1 MNNLIYVPKQQFE
14 SVLESSCSLEVKTE
28 IFSNLCRINCLYMI
42 QKAGSGHI
50 GTSFSSIDL
59 FSWIMLNEINLKT
72 LKSKHIGRDIF
83 FSSKGHDAPAYYSVL
98 IGLGLLEFDN
108 IHKLRRIDGLPGHP
122 DVNTPHI
129 ETNTGSLGMGISKA
143 KGFVFKNRVLGI
155 SPKIFVMTGD
165 GELQEGQI
173 WESLQSASTDKMG
186 EITVIIDHNKIQSDT
201 WVSKTS
207 DLGDIK
213 AKFESFGWSTWQCNG
228 NSISEISQEFQKMDT
243 VTDKPKVLIADT
255 IKGAGVSF
263 MDYSSYP
270 TTTYNFHSGAIANKE
285 YNLAFN
291 EIKSHLNKLLETVNL
306 PDLHTILVPST
317 EKKVVTETE
326 NLISAYST
334 SLLSQ
339 IKDNSE
345 IVVLDADLV
354 KDTGTIEFKK
364 INPGMFIECG
374 IAEQDM
380 VSQAGAIALTGS
392 LPIVH
397 SFACFLST
405 RPNEQIYNNATEKT
419 KIIYVGSL
427 AGILPAGP
435 GHSHQSVRDISTL
448 SSIPDLLMI
457 QPSTEHE
464 VKLAL
469 DYCITTNKG
478 SSYIRLV
485 SIPTP
490 VPFSLTNVG
499 KLEKGKGNTIV
510 DGKDCLVFSYGP
522 TMLTEAYKAAKSLED
537 VGVGVKLINLPWLN
551 NVDLNWLKSQIDG
564 FNKIITIDDHYIIG
578 GQGDMILSAISSL
591 NNNHPVHCLKIGVES
606 VPECGTNDEVLAA
619 HGLDSNSLHK
629 RIESFINSK

>member
-1 MNNLIYVPKQQFE
+1 MNNIFYIPKQQFE
-14 SVLESSCSLEVKTE
+14 TVLKSPCKLESKTE
-28 IFSNLCRINCLYMI
+28 IFSHLCRINCLYMI

-59 FSWIMLNEINLKT
+59 ISWIMLNEINLSK
-72 LKSKHIGRDIF
+72 LKSKDIARDIF
-83 FSSKGHDAPAYYSVL
+83 FSSKGHDAPALYSTL
-98 IGLGLLEFDN
+98 TGLGLLDFDN

-122 DVNTPHI
+122 DVGTPHI

-201 WVSKTS
+201 WVSETS
-207 DLGDIK
+207 HLGNIK
-213 AKFESFGWSTWQCNG
+213 AKFESFGWSTWRCNG
-228 NSISEISQEFQKMDT
+228 NSISEIAEEFQKMKA

-255 IKGAGVSF
+255 LKGAGVSF
-263 MDYSSYP
+263 MDYSLNA
-270 TTTYNFHSGAIANKE
+270 TATYNFHSGAIDNSQ
-285 YNLAFN
+285 YNQAFD
-291 EIKSHLNKLLETVNL
+291 EIKSHLNNLLESINL
-306 PDLHTILVPST
+306 PTLVT
-317 EKKVVTETE
+317 EKVPFTLKKNNLQTE
-326 NLISAYST
+326 NLISAYSA
-334 SLLSQ
+334 SLVSQ
-339 IKDNSE
+339 IANNPE

-354 KDTGTIEFKK
+354 KDTGTIEFKR
-364 INPGMFIECG
+364 INPQLFIECG

-464 VKLAL
+464 VSLAL
-469 DYCITTNKG
+469 DYCVNNNQG

-490 VPFSLTNVG
+490 VPFSLMNEY
-499 KLEKGKGNTIV
+499 KLEKGKGTTIV

-522 TMLTEAYKAAKSLED
+522 TMLTEAYNAAKTLSD
-537 VGVGVKLINLPWLN
+537 RGIGIKLINLPWLN
-551 NVDLNWLKSQIDG
+551 HIDLNWLKSQVSD
-564 FNKIITIDDHYIIG
+564 FNKIVTIDDHYIVG
-578 GQGDMILSAISSL
+578 GQGDMILSAISTI
-591 NNNHPVHCLKIGVES
+591 NNTDPVQCLKIGVAS
-606 VPECGTNDEVLAA
+606 IPECGTDDEVLAA
-619 HGLDSNSLHK
+619 HGLDSESLSVK
-629 RIESFINSK
+629 IESFMNSR

>member
-1 MNNLIYVPKQQFE
+1 MTNLFYVPKQQFE
-14 SVLESSCSLEVKTE
+14 SVLESSCNAEIKTE

-59 FSWIMLNEINLKT
+59 FSWIMLNEIKIEKP
-72 LKSKHIGRDIF
+72 KSNDTCRDIF
-83 FSSKGHDAPAYYSVL
+83 FSSKGHDAPAIYSMLTALNL
-98 IGLGLLEFDN
+98 IEFDN

-122 DVNTPHI
+122 DVGTPHI

-143 KGFVFKNRVLGI
+143 KGFVFNNRI
-155 SPKIFVMTGD
+155 SGSNQKVFVMTGD

-201 WVSKTS
+201 WVSETS
-207 DLGDIK
+207 YLGNIK
-213 AKFESFGWSTWQCNG
+213 AKFESFGWSAWRCNG
-228 NSISEISQEFQKMDT
+228 NNFLEISNIFQEMNH

-255 IKGAGVSF
+255 VKGSGVSF
-263 MDYSSYP
+263 MDYSVNQ
-270 TTTYNFHSGAIANKE
+270 TNTYDFHSGAIESPK
-285 YNLAFN
+285 YDLAFN
-291 EIKSHLNKLLETVNL
+291 EIKSNSNKLLESVNL
-306 PDLHTILVPST
+306 PTLITKIVPTS
-317 EKKVVTETE
+317 KKIAVTKTE
-326 NLISAYST
+326 NLISAYSS
-334 SLLSQ
+334 SLISQ
-339 IKDNSE
+339 INNNPK

-354 KDTGTIEFKK
+354 KDTGTMEFKK
-364 INPGMFIECG
+364 INPKMFIECG

-380 VSQAGAIALTGS
+380 VSQAGAIALSGS
-392 LPIVH
+392 IPIVH

-427 AGILPAGP
+427 AGLLPAGP

-448 SSIPDLLMI
+448 SSIPDLLML
-457 QPSTEHE
+457 QPATEHE
-464 VKLAL
+464 VELAL
-469 DYCITTNKG
+469 NYCLNNNEF

-490 VPFSLTNVG
+490 VPFAHMNG
-499 KLEKGKGNTIV
+499 YKLEKGKGMTILE
-510 DGKDCLVFSYGP
+510 GKDCLIFSYGP
-522 TMLTEAYKAAKSLED
+522 TMLTEAYKAAKTLKD
-537 VGVGVKLINLPWLN
+537 KGIGIKLINLPWLN
-551 NVDLNWLKSQIDG
+551 NLDLNWLKSQINE

-591 NNNHPVHCLKIGVES
+591 DNNHLVQCLKIGVES
-606 VPECGTNDEVLAA
+606 VPKCGTNDEVLAA
-619 HGLDSNSLHK
+619 HGLDDSSLHK

>member
-1 MNNLIYVPKQQFE
+1 MSNLFYIPKQQFE
-14 SVLESSCSLEVKTE
+14 SVLESSCSPEVKAE

-59 FSWIMLNEINLKT
+59 FSWVLLNEVNLEK
-72 LKSKHIGRDIF
+72 LKSKDIDRDIF
-83 FSSKGHDAPAYYSVL
+83 FSSKGHDAPALYSVL
-98 IGLGLLEFDN
+98 TGLNLLEFDN

-122 DVNTPHI
+122 DVGTTSI

-143 KGFVFKNRVLGI
+143 KGFVFKNRISGI
-155 SPKIFVMTGD
+155 NPKVFVITGD

-173 WESLQSASTDKMG
+173 WESLQSAYTDKMG

-201 WVSKTS
+201 WVTETS
-207 DLGDIK
+207 DLGNIK
-213 AKFESFGWSTWQCNG
+213 AKFESFGWSAWRCDG
-228 NSISEISQEFQKMDT
+228 NNIVEISQEFQKMKK

-255 IKGAGVSF
+255 VKGSGVSF
-263 MDYSSYP
+263 MNFSLNP
-270 TTTYNFHSGAIANKE
+270 TTTYDFHSGAITDSE
-285 YNLAFN
+285 YDSAFN
-291 EIKSHLNKLLETVNL
+291 EIKSHLNKLLKTINL
-306 PDLHTILVPST
+306 PALST
-317 EKKVVTETE
+317 QQVTSSVKKVITETE
-326 NLISAYST
+326 NLISAYSS

-339 IKDNSE
+339 IDNNPE

-364 INPGMFIECG
+364 INPDMFIECG

-469 DYCITTNKG
+469 DYCVNNYKG

-490 VPFSLTNVG
+490 VPFSLMNEY
-499 KLEKGKGNTIV
+499 KLEKGKGTTII
-510 DGKDCLVFSYGP
+510 DGSDCLVFSYGP
-522 TMLTEAYKAAKSLED
+522 TMLTEAYNATRSLSST
-537 VGVGVKLINLPWLN
+537 GIGIKLINLPWLN
-551 NVDLNWLKSQIDG
+551 HVDLNWLKSQIAG
-564 FNKIITIDDHYIIG
+564 FNKIVTIDDHYIIG

-591 NNNHPVHCLKIGVES
+591 NTNHPVQCLKIGVES
-606 VPECGTNDEVLAA
+606 IPECGTNDEVLSA
-619 HGLDSNSLHK
+619 HKLDSNSLHK
-629 RIESFINSK
+629 RIESFIKSK

>member
-1 MNNLIYVPKQQFE
+1 MNNLFYVPKQQFE
-14 SVLESSCSLEVKTE
+14 SVLESSCSPEVKTE

-59 FSWIMLNEINLKT
+59 FSWVMLNEINMEK
-72 LKSKHIGRDIF
+72 LKSNDIDRDIL
-83 FSSKGHDAPAYYSVL
+83 FSSKGHDAPALYSVL
-98 IGLGLLEFDN
+98 TGLDLLEFDN

-122 DVNTPHI
+122 DVGTDRI

-143 KGFVFKNRVLGI
+143 KGFVFKNRI
-155 SPKIFVMTGD
+155 SGTKPKIFVMTGD

-173 WESLQSASTDKMG
+173 WESLQSASTDNMG
-186 EITVIIDHNKIQSDT
+186 EITVLIDHNKIQSDT
-201 WVSKTS
+201 WVSETS
-207 DLGDIK
+207 DLGNIK
-213 AKFESFGWSTWQCNG
+213 AKFESFGWSAWRCDG
-228 NSISEISQEFQKMDT
+228 NNIVEISQEFQKMKK

-255 IKGAGVSF
+255 VKGSGVSF
-263 MDYSSYP
+263 MNFSLNP
-270 TTTYNFHSGAIANKE
+270 TTTYDFHSGAITDSE
-285 YNLAFN
+285 YDSAFN
-291 EIKSHLNKLLETVNL
+291 EIKSHLNKLLKTINL
-306 PDLHTILVPST
+306 PALST
-317 EKKVVTETE
+317 QQVTSSVKKVITETE
-326 NLISAYST
+326 NLISAYSS

-339 IKDNSE
+339 IDNNPE

-354 KDTGTIEFKK
+354 KDTGTIDFKK
-364 INPGMFIECG
+364 INPDMFIECG

-469 DYCITTNKG
+469 DYCVNNYKG

-490 VPFSLTNVG
+490 VPFSLMNEY
-499 KLEKGKGNTIV
+499 KLEKGKGTTII
-510 DGKDCLVFSYGP
+510 DGSDCLVFSYGP
-522 TMLTEAYKAAKSLED
+522 TMLTEAYNATRSLSAT
-537 VGVGVKLINLPWLN
+537 GIGIKLINLPWLN
-551 NVDLNWLKSQIDG
+551 HVDLNWLKSQIAG